1 MPDDF
6 RFRTLAECQQH
17 AEQEIDPGLE
27 LRLLRMLEKRM
38 RKMFEWTEWAQD
50 CDDEPREAIEK
61 VEQALDDL
69 AAARRIIRAAYQSS
83 GSES

>member
-6 RFRTLAECQQH
+6 RFHKLGECSQH
-17 AEQEIDPGLE
+17 AEQPIDPNLE
-27 LRLLRMLEKRM
+27 LRLLRVLEKRM

-69 AAARRIIRAAYQSS
+69 SAARRIIRAAFQS
-83 GSES
+83 EAT